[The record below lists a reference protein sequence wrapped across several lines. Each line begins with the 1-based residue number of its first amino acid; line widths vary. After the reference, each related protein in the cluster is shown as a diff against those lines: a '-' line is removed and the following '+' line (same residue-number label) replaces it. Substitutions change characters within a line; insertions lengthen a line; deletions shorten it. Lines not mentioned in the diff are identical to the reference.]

1 MNRRQKRTLA
11 KLIPGYRKLLKEAKE
26 KSIKQFEEMMQKRW
40 TEQELADG
48 YIPAD
53 AAFSNEEF
61 KNMIQ
66 KQQEDS
72 SEKPKNTGDINN
84 EIDRNNQSGK

>member
-1 MNRRQKRTLA
+1 MNRRQKRSLA

-40 TEQELADG
+40 TKQELADG

-53 AAFSNEEF
+53 AAFSNEGKEIEG
-61 KNMIQ
+61 KNN
-66 KQQEDS
+66 KES
-72 SEKPKNTGDINN
+72 LPNETKNTKEN
-84 EIDRNNQSGK
+84 EDGIS

>member
-40 TEQELADG
+40 SEQELADG
-48 YIPAD
+48 YIPAN
-53 AAFSNEEF
+53 AAFSNEGKEIEE
-61 KNMIQ
+61 KNN
-66 KQQEDS
+66 KENLPN
-72 SEKPKNTGDINN
+72 ETKNTKEN
-84 EIDRNNQSGK
+84 EDGIS

>member
-53 AAFSNEEF
+53 AAFSNEGKEIEG
-61 KNMIQ
+61 KNN
-66 KQQEDS
+66 KENLPN
-72 SEKPKNTGDINN
+72 ETKNTKEN
-84 EIDRNNQSGK
+84 EDGIS

>member
-40 TEQELADG
+40 TEQELTDG
-48 YIPAD
+48 YIPAN
-53 AAFSNEEF
+53 AAFSNEGKEIER
-61 KNMIQ
+61 KN
-66 KQQEDS
+66 KEENLS
-72 SEKPKNTGDINN
+72 NETKNTKEN
-84 EIDRNNQSGK
+84 EDGIG

>member
-1 MNRRQKRTLA
+1 MNRKQKRTLA
-11 KLIPGYRKLLKEAKE
+11 KLIPGYRKLLKEATE

-53 AAFSNEEF
+53 AAFSNEGKEIEG
-61 KNMIQ
+61 KNN
-66 KQQEDS
+66 KES
-72 SEKPKNTGDINN
+72 LPNETKNTKEN
-84 EIDRNNQSGK
+84 ENGIS

>member
-1 MNRRQKRTLA
+1 MNRRQKRTLT

-48 YIPAD
+48 YIPTD
-53 AAFSNEEF
+53 AAFSNEGKEIEG
-61 KNMIQ
+61 KNN
-66 KQQEDS
+66 KES
-72 SEKPKNTGDINN
+72 LPNETKNTKEN
-84 EIDRNNQSGK
+84 EDGIS

>member
-1 MNRRQKRTLA
+1 MNRRQKRTLV

-53 AAFSNEEF
+53 AAFSNEG
-61 KNMIQ
+61 KN
-66 KQQEDS
+66 KE
-72 SEKPKNTGDINN
+72 EKNNKESLPNETKNTKEN
-84 EIDRNNQSGK
+84 ESGIS

>member
-1 MNRRQKRTLA
+1 MNRRQKRALT

-53 AAFSNEEF
+53 AAFSNEGKEIEG
-61 KNMIQ
+61 KNN
-66 KQQEDS
+66 KES
-72 SEKPKNTGDINN
+72 LPNGTKNTKEN
-84 EIDRNNQSGK
+84 EDGIS

>member
-53 AAFSNEEF
+53 AAFSNEGKEIEE
-61 KNMIQ
+61 KNN
-66 KQQEDS
+66 KES
-72 SEKPKNTGDINN
+72 LPNETKNTKEN
-84 EIDRNNQSGK
+84 EDGIS

>member
-40 TEQELADG
+40 TEQELADS

-53 AAFSNEEF
+53 AAFSNEGKEIEG
-61 KNMIQ
+61 KNN
-66 KQQEDS
+66 KES
-72 SEKPKNTGDINN
+72 LPNETKNTKEN
-84 EIDRNNQSGK
+84 EDGIS

>member
-1 MNRRQKRTLA
+1 MNRRQRRVLA

-53 AAFSNEEF
+53 AAFLSNDNIEEEKKTS
-61 KNMIQ
+61 KN
-66 KQQEDS
+66 ET
-72 SEKPKNTGDINN
+72 KNADGEEN
-84 EIDRNNQSGK
+84 EAN

>member
-11 KLIPGYRKLLKEAKE
+11 KLIPGYRKLLKKAKE

-53 AAFSNEEF
+53 AAFSNEGKEIEG
-61 KNMIQ
+61 KNN
-66 KQQEDS
+66 KES
-72 SEKPKNTGDINN
+72 LPNETKNTKEN
-84 EIDRNNQSGK
+84 EDGIS

>member
-11 KLIPGYRKLLKEAKE
+11 KLIPEYRKLLKEAKE

-53 AAFSNEEF
+53 AAFSNEGKEIEG
-61 KNMIQ
+61 KNN
-66 KQQEDS
+66 KENLPN
-72 SEKPKNTGDINN
+72 ETKNTKEN
-84 EIDRNNQSGK
+84 EDGIS

>member
-40 TEQELADG
+40 MEQELADG

-53 AAFSNEEF
+53 AVFSNEGKEIEG
-61 KNMIQ
+61 KNN
-66 KQQEDS
+66 KENLPN
-72 SEKPKNTGDINN
+72 ETKNTKEN
-84 EIDRNNQSGK
+84 EDGIS

>member
-1 MNRRQKRTLA
+1 MNRRQKRTLV

-53 AAFSNEEF
+53 AAFSNEGKEIEG
-61 KNMIQ
+61 KNN
-66 KQQEDS
+66 KES
-72 SEKPKNTGDINN
+72 LPNKTKNTKEN
-84 EIDRNNQSGK
+84 EDGIG

>member
-53 AAFSNEEF
+53 AAFSNEGKEIEG
-61 KNMIQ
+61 KNN
-66 KQQEDS
+66 KES
-72 SEKPKNTGDINN
+72 LPNETKNTKEN
-84 EIDRNNQSGK
+84 EDGIS